1 MRNET
6 AAEKEKRMFEFYKSD
21 LERLGKE
28 VGFVR
33 MNVVEYV
40 CSFPK
45 INPCKM
51 AASIVFDG
59 FKVVFD
65 DSSISQKEND
75 RKRKAVEKFGK
86 N

>member
-6 AAEKEKRMFEFYKSD
+6 AAEKEKRMFEFYKND
-21 LERLGKE
+21 LEKIGE
-28 VGFVR
+28 EIGQVR
-33 MNVVEYV
+33 MNVIEYV

-45 INPCKM
+45 INPYKM

-65 DSSISQKEND
+65 DSSISQKENE
-75 RKRKAVEKFGK
+75 RKRKTVE
-86 N
+86 NLTA

>member
-1 MRNET
+1 MRIET
-6 AAEKEKRMFEFYKSD
+6 EAQKEKRMFEFYKND

-28 VGFVR
+28 IGQVR
-33 MNVVEYV
+33 MNVIEYV

-45 INPCKM
+45 INPYKM

-65 DSSISQKEND
+65 DSSISQKENE
-75 RKRKAVEKFGK
+75 RKRKTVEKLTA
-86 N
+86 

>member
-40 CSFPK
+40 CSFPE
-45 INPCKM
+45 INPYKM
-51 AASIVFDG
+51 AATLIFDG

-65 DSSISQKEND
+65 DSSISQKENE
-75 RKRKAVEKFGK
+75 RKRKAVEKLTA
-86 N
+86 

>member
-6 AAEKEKRMFEFYKSD
+6 AAEKEKRMFEFYKND

-28 VGFVR
+28 MGQVR
-33 MNVVEYV
+33 MNVIEYV

-45 INPCKM
+45 INPYKM

-65 DSSISQKEND
+65 DSSISQEENE
-75 RKRKAVEKFGK
+75 RKRKAVEKLTA
-86 N
+86 

>member
-6 AAEKEKRMFEFYKSD
+6 AAQKEKRMFIFYKSD

-28 VGFVR
+28 VGSVR

-45 INPCKM
+45 IDPYKM
-51 AASIVFDG
+51 AAAIVSDG
-59 FKVVFD
+59 FEVLFD
-65 DSSISQKEND
+65 DSSISRRENE
-75 RKRKAVEKFGK
+75 RKRKAVEKLTS
-86 N
+86 

>member
-6 AAEKEKRMFEFYKSD
+6 AAEKEKRMFEFYKND
-21 LERLGKE
+21 MEKIVEEIGQ
-28 VGFVR
+28 VR
-33 MNVVEYV
+33 MNVIEYV

-45 INPCKM
+45 INPYKM

-65 DSSISQKEND
+65 DSSISQKENE
-75 RKRKAVEKFGK
+75 RKRKTVEKLTA
-86 N
+86 